1 MRRHHQ
7 VVNEPRVGGHARLA
21 SNRQRRYHRR
31 PELHRDVRGGSARA
45 AVFGMSD
52 GLVSNVSLVL
62 GIAGAGVSGAT
73 VRLAGL
79 TGLLAGAVS
88 MAAGEY
94 VSMKAQTELLQRE
107 LDIERRELVDDP
119 QGELRELAA
128 LYEKR
133 GLAPERARQVAG
145 DLMRNPEQALEAHA
159 REELGIDPEELG
171 APVRAAGSSFV
182 AFAVGA
188 LAPLLPW
195 FVASGAGAAVATLVI
210 GLLVALVLGTGVAR
224 LSGRPPLRSALRQAG
239 LAGAACAV
247 TWLLGRA
254 VGVTV

>member
-1 MRRHHQ
+1 
-7 VVNEPRVGGHARLA
+7 
-21 SNRQRRYHRR
+21 
-31 PELHRDVRGGSARA
+31 
-45 AVFGMSD
+45 MSD

-62 GIAGAGVSGAT
+62 GMAGGGVSSAT

-94 VSMKAQTELLQRE
+94 ASMKAQSELLARE
-107 LDIERRELVDDP
+107 LAVEREEIATDP
-119 QGELRELAA
+119 QGELRELAS
-128 LYEKR
+128 LYERR
-133 GLAPERARQVAG
+133 GVAAERARQIAS
-145 DLMRNPEQALEAHA
+145 DMMRDPELALEAHA
-159 REELGIDPEELG
+159 REELGIDPNELG
-171 APVRAAGSSFV
+171 APLSAAGSSFA

-188 LAPLLPW
+188 TIPLLPW
-195 FVASGAGAAVATLVI
+195 FASSGTLATLASVI
-210 GLLVALVLGTGVAR
+210 LALVVALVLGVVVAR
-224 LSGRPPLRSALRQAG
+224 LSGRPPLRPALRQAG